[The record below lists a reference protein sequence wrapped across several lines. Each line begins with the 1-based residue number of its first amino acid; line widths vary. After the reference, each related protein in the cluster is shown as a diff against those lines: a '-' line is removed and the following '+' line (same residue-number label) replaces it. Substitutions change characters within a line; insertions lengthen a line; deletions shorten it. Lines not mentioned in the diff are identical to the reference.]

1 LVAETTRNCRRIKR
15 GNGEQSRIERR
26 TREETTKKSF
36 EETIDIPNEQRD
48 RQSLLRGMRIFA
60 LNYFVLIPAGSV

>member
-1 LVAETTRNCRRIKR
+1 LVTETTRNYRRIKR

-26 TREETTKKSF
+26 TREETTKESF

-48 RQSLLRGMRIFA
+48 RQSLLRGMRILA